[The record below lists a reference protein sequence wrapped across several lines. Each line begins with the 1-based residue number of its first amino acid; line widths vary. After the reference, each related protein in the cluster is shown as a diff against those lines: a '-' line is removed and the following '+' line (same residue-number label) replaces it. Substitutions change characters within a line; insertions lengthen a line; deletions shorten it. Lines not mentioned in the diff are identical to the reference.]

1 MFTGIIETMGK
12 IASVRKAG
20 GGVSLGL
27 KPGLLMQVQL
37 GESIAVNGVCLTV
50 SELRTLPDGRQ
61 APDSE
66 LFFDV
71 SPETL
76 KNTNLGELKV
86 HDKVNLERALMPTGR
101 FGGHMVTGHVDG
113 TGLIKDKKKDG
124 EYTYF
129 TFGAPP
135 AVLRYLVQ
143 KGSVAVDGI
152 SLTVIDITESFFKT
166 AIIPHT
172 LDVTTLGLKGA
183 GEKVNLESDIL
194 GKYVEKYLSGRD
206 NNAGLKSKLMEGGF
220 V

>member
-12 IASVRKAG
+12 VASVRKAG
-20 GGVSLGL
+20 SGVSLCL
-27 KPGLLMQVQL
+27 KPDLLMQVQL

-50 SELRTLPDGRQ
+50 SKITSPLPPLDI
-61 APDSE
+61 
-66 LFFDV
+66 FFDV

-101 FGGHMVTGHVDG
+101 FGGHMVTGHIDG
-113 TGLIKDKKKDG
+113 VGLIKDKKKDG

-172 LDVTTLGLKGA
+172 LNVTTLGLKGI

-206 NNAGLKSKLMEGGF
+206 NNAGLMSKLMEGGF
-220 V
+220 TK

>member
-20 GGVSLGL
+20 SGVSLGL
-27 KPGLLMQVQL
+27 KPDLMMQVQL
-37 GESIAVNGVCLTV
+37 GESIAINGVCLTV
-50 SELRTLPDGRQ
+50 SELRTQ
-61 APDSE
+61 NAE

-76 KNTNLGELKV
+76 KNTNLGELKA

-152 SLTVIDITESFFKT
+152 SLTVIDITEGSFKT

-172 LDVTTLGLKGA
+172 LDVTTLGLKGI

-206 NNAGLKSKLMEGGF
+206 NNAGLMSKLTQGGF
-220 V
+220 NK

>member
-1 MFTGIIETMGK
+1 MFT
-12 IASVRKAG
+12 V
-20 GGVSLGL
+20 
-27 KPGLLMQVQL
+27 
-37 GESIAVNGVCLTV
+37 TV
-50 SELRTLPDGRQ
+50 SEFTPPLNKGGSGGV
-61 APDSE
+61 DSE

-86 HDKVNLERALMPTGR
+86 NDKVNLERALMPTGR

-113 TGLIKDKKKDG
+113 VGLIKDKKKDG

-152 SLTVIDITESFFKT
+152 SLTVIDVTESFFKT

-172 LDVTTLGLKGA
+172 LNVTTLGLKGV

-194 GKYVEKYLSGRD
+194 GKYVGKYLSGRD
-206 NNAGLKSKLMEGGF
+206 NNTGLRSKLMEGGF

>member
-20 GGVSLGL
+20 SGVSLGL
-27 KPGLLMQVQL
+27 KHGLLMQVQL

-86 HDKVNLERALMPTGR
+86 HDKVNIERALMPTGR

-113 TGLIKDKKKDG
+113 VGLIKDKKKDG

-129 TFGAPP
+129 TFGAPS

-172 LDVTTLGLKGA
+172 LDVTILGFKGV

-206 NNAGLKSKLMEGGF
+206 NNAGLRNKLVEGGF

>member
-27 KPGLLMQVQL
+27 KPDLLMQVQL

-50 SELRTLPDGRQ
+50 SGLRTPI
-61 APDSE
+61 SE
-66 LFFDV
+66 LSFDV

-76 KNTNLGELKV
+76 KNTNFGELKV

-113 TGLIKDKKKDG
+113 VGLIKDKKKDG

-152 SLTVIDITESFFKT
+152 SLTVIEITESFFKT

-172 LDVTTLGLKGA
+172 LDVTTLGLKGV

-206 NNAGLKSKLMEGGF
+206 NNAGLRSKLMEGGF
-220 V
+220 TK